1 MRTFCISFKESG
13 NMNDFIKLILCLIV
27 SFLFSFLFCKIH
39 LKFFKSTPKDQ
50 EEVKALHPHHQFKSC
65 GGIDFI
71 LSTLITF
78 ILFNFK
84 NSNHKSFFLLIFTA
98 LYFALIG
105 WIDDL
110 IKIKAK
116 DNKGLS
122 ALLRIILELIGAI
135 IIVEITS
142 IELIEFI
149 RVKEIYIY
157 IGSFAL
163 IYAVFCILGTC
174 NAINLTDGLDGLV
187 TITYLLAVTPFVYI
201 SIRQGNFIVCSFL
214 ISLIGSLLAYLCF
227 NFNPSKLIMGDVGS
241 LSLGALLAVSAII
254 LNSEILLLI
263 SGGIYIIEALSV
275 ILQVSYFKLTK
286 GKRIFKMTPLH
297 YHFIKKGMKDTNVVL
312 LFTVFG
318 IILSILATIIGVII

>member
-1 MRTFCISFKESG
+1 
-13 NMNDFIKLILCLIV
+13 MNDFVKIIFCLLV
-27 SFLFSFLFCKIH
+27 SFLLSFLFCKIH

-50 EEVKALHPHHQFKSC
+50 EEVQALHPHHRFKSC
-65 GGIDFI
+65 GGIDF
-71 LSTLITF
+71 LLATFITF
-78 ILFNFK
+78 TLFNLYNIQHRSYFI
-84 NSNHKSFFLLIFTA
+84 FFFTTF
-98 LYFALIG
+98 YFAIIG
-105 WIDDL
+105 LIDDL
-110 IKIKAK
+110 IKIKVK

-122 ALLRIILELIGAI
+122 ALIRIILEIIGAI
-135 IIVEITS
+135 VIVQIAS
-142 IELIEFI
+142 IELLEFI
-149 RVKEIYIY
+149 RVKDFYIY

-187 TITYLLAVTPFVYI
+187 TITYILAITPFVYI

-214 ISLIGSLLAYLCF
+214 VSLIGSLLAYLCF

-241 LSLGALLAVSAII
+241 LSLGAILAVSAIL

-263 SGGIYIIEALSV
+263 SGGIYIVEALSV

-318 IILSILATIIGVII
+318 IILSIIATIIGVII